1 MSVRVLL
8 ADGHEMFRQGICE
21 VFARGGEVEVVA
33 QAGTGEEALRAIQTG
48 VIDVAVIDTAL
59 IDGPGIELIRKV
71 AAEHPRT
78 RCIALSPVSSRF
90 EFDRAMRAGAVG
102 FGVKANRL
110 EELRT
115 AILAV
120 HSGRCFVSP
129 AVAGHLVHALN
140 EGADTMGPTP
150 LALTRRERDVL
161 RLVADGR
168 SSREIATS
176 LGVSKRTV
184 ETHRSRLMAK
194 LDIHK
199 TASLVRFAV
208 REGLVGA

>member
-8 ADGHEMFRQGICE
+8 ADGHEMFRQGVRE
-21 VFARGGEVEVVA
+21 AFSRSGDVNVVA
-33 QAGTGEEALRAIQTG
+33 EAGTGAEALRAIETG
-48 VIDVAVIDTAL
+48 VVEVAVIDTAL
-59 IDGPGIELIRKV
+59 RDGPGIELIQTIAK
-71 AAEHPRT
+71 HNPRT
-78 RCIALSPVSSRF
+78 RCIALSPMTSRF
-90 EFDRAMRAGAVG
+90 EFDRSMRAGAAG
-102 FGVKANRL
+102 FAVKANRL

-115 AILAV
+115 AIAAV
-120 HSGRCFVSP
+120 HSGRCYVSP

-140 EGADTMGPTP
+140 DRADASGPSP

-161 RLVADGR
+161 RLVANGC
-168 SSREIATS
+168 SSREIAGS

-208 REGLVGA
+208 REGLIGA

>member
-8 ADGHEMFRQGICE
+8 ADGHEMLRQGMREAFSGIGD
-21 VFARGGEVEVVA
+21 VDVVA
-33 QAGTGEEALRAIQTG
+33 EAGTGAEALRVVETG
-48 VIDVAVIDTAL
+48 VVEVAVIDTAL
-59 IDGPGIELIRKV
+59 KDGPGLELIHTIT
-71 AAEHPRT
+71 EDHPRT
-78 RCIALSPVSSRF
+78 RCIALSPATSRF
-90 EFDRAMRAGAVG
+90 EFDRAMRAGAAG
-102 FGVKANRL
+102 FAVKANGL
-110 EELRT
+110 EELRK
-115 AILAV
+115 AIDAI
-120 HSGRCFVSP
+120 HWGRCYVST

-140 EGADTMGPTP
+140 DDADGRGPTP

-161 RLVADGR
+161 RLVADGC
-168 SSREIATS
+168 SSREIAGS

-208 REGLVGA
+208 REGLIGA